1 MLELCCSVVQNKE
14 FECIDPRG
22 MQVVCFEEL
31 WGHAALVGKQGV
43 VKAVIENPDFI
54 NRSKTEKRAHLY
66 YKRLILPT
74 IGDTYIRAVI
84 ELRGL
89 LKKRKWGFFKTALPC
104 NGETEGEERLWTKG
118 E

>member
-1 MLELCCSVVQNKE
+1 MFVVGQEKE
-14 FECIDPRG
+14 FECVDPHG
-22 MQVVCFEEL
+22 MRVVCEEEL
-31 WGHAALVGKQGV
+31 WKHATLHVALVGKQGI

-54 NRSKTEKRAHLY
+54 NRSKTKKRAHLY
-66 YKRLILPT
+66 YKRLVLPT

-89 LKKRKWGFFKTALPC
+89 LKKRRWGFFKAALPC
-104 NGETEGEERLWTKG
+104 NGETEGEERLWTKS